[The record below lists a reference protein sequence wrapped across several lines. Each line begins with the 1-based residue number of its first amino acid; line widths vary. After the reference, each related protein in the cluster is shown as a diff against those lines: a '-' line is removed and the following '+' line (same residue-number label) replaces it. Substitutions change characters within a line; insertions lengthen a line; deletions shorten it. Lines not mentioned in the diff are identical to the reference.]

1 VEIGKCLGR
10 SERDG
15 ALKTLCK
22 NFAAYLRWIFN
33 IAPSTRHIEKRREKN
48 QRALEQK
55 KKEEKLEGK

>member
-33 IAPSTRHIEKRREKN
+33 IAPSTRHIEKRRKKTNEHWN
-48 QRALEQK
+48 RK
-55 KKEEKLEGK
+55 KKKEKLEGK